1 MEIAYTHSVVFLPA
15 CNSSRPRETDCN
27 QFAAS
32 SGRSASIEATV
43 PDPMAGWALVTPT
56 LTSTNDSLS
65 LLQHCRASG
74 CSKHPRTVGIFS
86 TSQGEVRNLLKLVV
100 FHHVLSLLVVPGLR
114 LEQCVASGLRCFVLM
129 LFDVVLACFAVLCWV
144 ALCFILLTM
153 LLCLACA
160 GFD

>member
-1 MEIAYTHSVVFLPA
+1 ML
-15 CNSSRPRETDCN
+15 ETPEDRWDLFN
-27 QFAAS
+27 H
-32 SGRSASIEATV
+32 SGR
-43 PDPMAGWALVTPT
+43 G
-56 LTSTNDSLS
+56 
-65 LLQHCRASG
+65 
-74 CSKHPRTVGIFS
+74 SKPVKR
-86 TSQGEVRNLLKLVV
+86 LVV